1 MLSVQNLSKCYDK
14 NKINQY
20 YALKD
25 ITLNFPKTGLVSIL
39 GPSGCGKTTLLNI
52 LAGIDSPTSG
62 NVSYDNIKVDDD
74 FRYQNVGVI
83 FQDFGL
89 LENKTVEENIRIG
102 YLEASE
108 QALNDT
114 LKALDILNLKDRR
127 VSMLS
132 GGEKQRVSIARAIIK
147 KPAYILADEPTGNL
161 DLKNRMRIMQIL
173 KSLST
178 HMLVILVSHDV
189 ELVTKYSDR
198 MIKLADGMV
207 VEDDEVYKKELE
219 NNFAIKQKTS
229 NFNLLTYIEETFK
242 LKRKTSFITILYT
255 LVLTTLLCF
264 ISANVTGYKYKSS
277 PIPNNYITIESLYPE
292 VFEDIKD
299 KGNFQYT
306 TYISDF
312 QIPTE
317 KEFIKAYKEL
327 RLKNRDI
334 LLYPY
339 QNEKIIT
346 SIQIEKSENIP
357 VYLSSKLANR
367 LLKEGQL
374 EDFSVSG
381 NVPLKKVYI
390 QKKEDLLGSKV
401 IADKTYD
408 IVGIVDSKVE
418 GILYTDS
425 YYAFHNSSFD
435 FGVLPYSIYK
445 KYNPQAP
452 QIETGHAIC
461 LGENLIDSNLRAFGF
476 KKNILVKE
484 NIPEILYLNDK
495 GVKFIVSD
503 YDYYQEYKPK
513 LFYTTQLKKVTSSLI
528 EAGIFFEINTTS
540 YYKYVDLRI
549 KDVFT
554 LVYLGIASILLIF
567 SLFFILVD
575 SSNYINQQIQDIVIL
590 RNLGISKTKIINTYS
605 IKLYLKLLPSFVLG
619 FIIGILG
626 TYHLKSFDH
635 TIYFF
640 FEVNPITL
648 LLCFIIEAAILCSII
663 YLYLFKRFRV
673 SAASL
678 KVKNKV

>member
-14 NKINQY
+14 NKINQF

-25 ITLNFPKTGLVSIL
+25 ITLNFPEAGLVSIF

-52 LAGIDSPTSG
+52 LAGIDTPTSG

-102 YLEASE
+102 YLEATD
-108 QALNDT
+108 QALDDT
-114 LKALDILNLKDRR
+114 LKALDILNLKERR

-198 MIKLADGMV
+198 IIKLADGRV
-207 VEDDEVYKKELE
+207 VEDNDTEIEYT
-219 NNFAIKQKTS
+219 NNFEIKQTPS
-229 NFNLLTYIEETFK
+229 SFNLLTYIKETYN
-242 LKRKTSFITILYT
+242 LKRKTSFITILYMFA
-255 LVLTTLLCF
+255 LTTLICF
-264 ISANVTGYKYKSS
+264 IFANITGYKYQSC
-277 PIPNNYITIESLYPE
+277 PIPNHYIKTDLPYSKT
-292 VFEDIKD
+292 FEAIKD
-299 KGNFQYT
+299 KGYFQYT
-306 TYISDF
+306 IYINDF
-312 QIPTE
+312 QIPIE
-317 KEFIKAYKEL
+317 KNFIKTYKTL
-327 RLKNRDI
+327 SIKNQEI

-339 QNEKIIT
+339 NDEKILS
-346 SIQIEKSENIP
+346 SIQIENTENLP

-367 LLKEGQL
+367 LLKEGQF
-374 EDFSVSG
+374 EDFSAPG
-381 NVPLKKVYI
+381 KIPLKKVYI
-390 QKKEDLLGSKV
+390 QKQEDFLGSK
-401 IADKTYD
+401 ILADKTYD
-408 IVGIVDSKVE
+408 VVGIVDSKVE
-418 GILYTDS
+418 GILFPDS
-425 YYAFHNSSFD
+425 YYAFHNSSLD

-445 KYNPQAP
+445 KYNPEAP
-452 QIETGHAIC
+452 QIVVGRAIC
-461 LGENLIDSNLRAFGF
+461 LGENHLDSNLQEFGF
-476 KKNILVKE
+476 KRIIRVTEFIKDN
-484 NIPEILYLNDK
+484 LYLDDKSIKFVLND
-495 GVKFIVSD
+495 F
-503 YDYYQEYKPK
+503 DYYQEHKPNI
-513 LFYTTQLKKVTSSLI
+513 FHTTQLEEVTSILNEARISYEI
-528 EAGIFFEINTTS
+528 EVES
-540 YYKYVDLRI
+540 YYRSIDRGMKNVI
-549 KDVFT
+549 T
-554 LVYLGIASILLIF
+554 LVYLIIASILLVF

-575 SSNYINQQIQDIVIL
+575 TSNYINHQIQDIVIL

-619 FIIGILG
+619 FLIGILG

-640 FEVNPITL
+640 FEINPITL
-648 LLCFIIEAAILCSII
+648 LSCFIIEAAILCAII